1 MRLNALEISGFKSFA
16 DKTALNFTSDVTAI
30 VGPNGCGKSNVV
42 DALRWAMGEQ
52 STRHLR
58 GQTMEDVIFSGSEQ
72 LAQVGMAE
80 VTAVLDNS
88 DRTAADDYRAFAEI
102 AVTRRL
108 FRSGES
114 EYSINRVPCRLRDVV
129 DLFAGTGV
137 GNKSYS
143 IIGQGRV
150 EELVNAKSEDRRRI
164 IEEAAGTSG
173 FKRRRQAAERK
184 MDQTRQN
191 LLRVNDVLREVERQ
205 LRRIEL
211 QAKRAERYRVL
222 QEQLKE
228 KDLRWAA
235 VRRQGLEREIAALG
249 VQVKAVEDRIES
261 LTATVRAREEEGE
274 RSRTARL
281 VLDGEIASVQEQLY
295 EVRADVKGEDQRIRF
310 LEREEKELKE
320 SVERLEADVVDTG
333 ARLEKVAAEMADLG
347 KASEAFARLHAHEA
361 ARVERVDRDAAGLR
375 ERMVALQADVE
386 REKDLLVD
394 RLGAHS
400 QLTNAR
406 RAHEELRQRLN
417 AELVHK
423 QGERRTVEKELGALV
438 DRRSGASGDLDAC
451 KAREAELGER
461 LSRVEADLEGARSAR
476 DGHEEILAR
485 LKEETQEAR
494 SSLRS
499 LETLQRNFEGYQEG
513 VRAVMRK
520 HESNGASDGV
530 CGVVADFI
538 EAPEE
543 IEKALTAVLG
553 ERLQYVVVQGHQ
565 EGVEA
570 VEYLK
575 RESAGRGGFIPRRFE
590 RRNGAALV
598 TASSPDVIAPLL
610 GLVQVKEGY
619 RDVADYLLGDVAVVR
634 DLESGLGLW
643 RANGFRHSL
652 VTLDGEVID
661 PMGVVTGGSAESL
674 EGNPISRRR
683 KVKELKRQVVEREDQ
698 VRSREGRLTESR
710 RELQRM
716 ESEREGLTEEAR
728 DLAVAGVRMEQALLG
743 TDRDIA
749 RCRQD
754 LATLEQE
761 LGNVSSEVAGLDGA
775 MSASDAAIAE
785 STRARQALDARLQ
798 ALQDARR
805 EVEESL
811 RGADARLSE
820 FRVRAAEAREKA
832 ESSRASLRNKMD
844 LRDTLTG
851 QLGERKARIAE
862 MRRKAVDMGTARDQS
877 TARVES
883 LRARLEELEGEL
895 AGRQEE
901 YHGLSARIREVE
913 EAVHLIRPDI
923 DARQEDRQRLLLS
936 RGAKSMELGHLGAD
950 VRDKYGVELGD
961 VPAAT
966 DEEVSSAAVL
976 QDAVAEL
983 RSRLDRM
990 DGVNLA
996 AIGEFEELTERNRFM
1011 TGQRED
1017 LERSLALLQQTITK
1031 LNRICRL
1038 RFQQSFEDI
1047 NREFQAIFPRL
1058 FDGGKAS
1065 LKLTDENDPLET
1077 GVDIVA
1083 QPPGKK
1089 LQSVTLLSG
1098 GEKALTA
1105 VSLLFAIFMTKPSPF
1120 CFLDEVDAP
1129 LDDVNLE
1136 RFIDVVKDMTRL
1148 SQFMI
1153 ITHNKKTMLAA
1164 DVLYGVTM
1172 EDPGVSKIV
1181 SVEMVEAREPNL
1193 PGLP

>member
-1 MRLNALEISGFKSFA
+1 MRLKALEISGFKSFA
-16 DKTALNFTSDVTAI
+16 DKTVLNFTSDITAI

-52 STRHLR
+52 SARYLR

-72 LAQVGMAE
+72 LAPIGMAE
-80 VTAVLDNS
+80 VTALLDNS
-88 DRTAADDYRAFAEI
+88 DHTAAADYRAFSEI
-102 AVTRRL
+102 AVTRRI

-114 EYSINRVPCRLRDVV
+114 EYSINRMPCRLRDVV
-129 DLFAGTGV
+129 ELFAGTGI

-150 EELVNAKSEDRRRI
+150 EELVNAKAEDRRRI

-184 MDQTRQN
+184 MEQTRQN
-191 LLRVNDVLREVERQ
+191 LLRVNDILREVERQ
-205 LRRIEL
+205 LHRIEL
-211 QAKRAERYRVL
+211 QAKKAERYRNL

-228 KDLRWAA
+228 RELRWAA
-235 VRRQGLEREIAALG
+235 VRKQGLEREIAALG
-249 VQVKAVEDRIES
+249 AQADAVEDRITS
-261 LTATVRAREEEGE
+261 LTATIRAREAEGE
-274 RSRTARL
+274 QSRTARL
-281 VLDGEIASVQEQLY
+281 VLDGEIASLQEGLY
-295 EVRADVKGEDQRIRF
+295 ELRAEVKGEDRRIEF
-310 LEREEKELKE
+310 LEREEGELRE
-320 SVERLEADVVDTG
+320 AAEGLEANVLDTG
-333 ARLEKVAAEMADLG
+333 GRLAKVCADIAELD
-347 KASEAFARLHAHEA
+347 KASEEFTRLSALEA
-361 ARVERVDRDAAGLR
+361 ERVERAELDAAGLR
-375 ERMVALQADVE
+375 ERMKELHTEVE

-394 RLGAHS
+394 RMGVHS

-406 RAHEELRQRLN
+406 QAHEELLQRLK
-417 AELVHK
+417 AELAQK
-423 QGERRTVEKELGALV
+423 QGERDAVEQELESLGGQ
-438 DRRSGASGDLDAC
+438 RSRVSGELEGC
-451 KAREAELGER
+451 RARAAELGESLR
-461 LSRVEADLEGARSAR
+461 QAEVDLEDARSAR
-476 DGHEEILAR
+476 DGHEEALAGV
-485 LKEETQEAR
+485 KEELHEAR
-494 SSLRS
+494 SILRS

-513 VRAVMRK
+513 VRAVMLK

-553 ERLQYVVVQGHQ
+553 ERLQYVIVQGHE

-590 RRNGAALV
+590 RRNGAVPAM
-598 TASSPDVIAPLL
+598 ASGPDVIAPLL
-610 GLVQVKEGY
+610 GLVEVKDGY
-619 RDVADYLLGDVAVVR
+619 RDVADYLLGDVAVVK
-634 DLESGLGLW
+634 DLEAGLGVW
-643 RANGFRHSL
+643 RANGFSHSL

-683 KVKELKRQVVEREDQ
+683 KVKELKQQVVEREER
-698 VRSREGRLTESR
+698 VRFQEGRVDESR
-710 RELQRM
+710 CESHRV
-716 ESEREGLTEEAR
+716 ESERERLTHEVR
-728 DLAVAGVRMEQALLG
+728 DLAVTTVRLEQELLR
-743 TDRDIA
+743 TDRDVA

-754 LATLEQE
+754 LETIDQE
-761 LGNVSSEVAGLDGA
+761 LSNVSGEVDGLNEA
-775 MSASDAAIAE
+775 LSASDAAIAE
-785 STRARQALDARLQ
+785 SVHEREALDVRLRE
-798 ALQDARR
+798 LQRTR
-805 EVEESL
+805 HESEESL
-811 RGADARLSE
+811 QAADARLSE
-820 FRVRAAEAREKA
+820 FRVREAEAKEKA
-832 ESSRASLRNKMD
+832 GSIRSNLENKVD
-844 LRDTLTG
+844 LRETLTA

-862 MRRKAVDMGTARDQS
+862 MGRKALEMGAAREQS
-877 TARVES
+877 KSRVET
-883 LRARLEELEGEL
+883 LRGRLEELEEEV
-895 AGRQEE
+895 AARQED
-901 YHGLSARIREVE
+901 YHRLSARLREVE

-923 DARQEDRQRLLLS
+923 EARQEDKQRLQLS
-936 RGAKSMELGHLGAD
+936 KSKKSMELGYMGDD
-950 VRDKYGVELGD
+950 VREKYGVELAE

-966 DEEVSSAAVL
+966 DEESSLAGGL
-976 QDAVAEL
+976 QEEVAEL
-983 RSRLDRM
+983 RGRLQRM
-990 DGVNLA
+990 GEVNLA
-996 AIGEFEELTERNRFM
+996 AIGEFEELTERSRFL
-1011 TGQRED
+1011 TAQRED
-1017 LERSLALLQQTITK
+1017 LERSMALLQQTITK

-1038 RFQQSFEDI
+1038 RFQQSFEEID
-1047 NREFQAIFPRL
+1047 REFQAIFPRL

-1065 LKLTDENDPLET
+1065 LTLTDKNDYLET

-1089 LQSVTLLSG
+1089 LQSVSLLSG

-1181 SVEMVEAREPNL
+1181 SVEMV
-1193 PGLP
+1193 